1 MSKKEKKSAVP
12 EQYKDI
18 DFNKEL
24 TNVGLN
30 PVNAPQMTPKTNIG
44 ETALEETQKNFA
56 DAQAAVEA
64 TKNNPAIQAVAAN
77 ETGADSNDEGEVYA
91 SNLKDRILEDSMGE
105 GKAVST
111 TGEHGTEVANTLNEN
126 GHTETIEQKPE
137 ITGNE
142 EQDKSNAVN
151 KTEQKK
157 KFQLK
162 SIMQAYYDHE
172 IDEETRDYL
181 LVDTFAKAARN
192 ISKDLANVSA
202 AYTGG
207 SINNEP
213 NEESMWSQRNKEVAA
228 SGIESEKAAVE
239 GSREWREA
247 QMDALNRKALN
258 NEVLNA
264 EDRRNMA
271 KLVQSYLYDENGKLK
286 YDPNDAT
293 FKSLMTEYNQLMN
306 GGAIG
311 GSMMKNFL
319 DKLITTIG
327 I

>member
-1 MSKKEKKSAVP
+1 MAKKEKKSAVP

-24 TNVGLN
+24 ANAGLTG
-30 PVNAPQMTPKTNIG
+30 VNASMTPKSSEDIAVQADKDMLATKP
-44 ETALEETQKNFA
+44 KNSIFKGQEDNAAAADYAFA
-56 DAQAAVEA
+56 DIDTRTNVETGTQAG
-64 TKNNPAIQAVAAN
+64 KDLVAAN
-77 ETGADSNDEGEVYA
+77 RLDMANHDPESTITKATIE
-91 SNLKDRILEDSMGE
+91 EDPSPVGMD
-105 GKAVST
+105 KAP
-111 TGEHGTEVANTLNEN
+111 
-126 GHTETIEQKPE
+126 EQKPE
-137 ITGNE
+137 ITGNK
-142 EQDKSNAVN
+142 EQDKSTAVD

-162 SIMQAYYDHE
+162 SIMQAFYDGE

-228 SGIESEKAAVE
+228 SGIESEKAVVE

>member
-1 MSKKEKKSAVP
+1 MAKKEKKSAVP
-12 EQYKDI
+12 EQFKDI
-18 DFNKEL
+18 DKESA
-24 TNVGLN
+24 NAGFS
-30 PVNAPQMTPKTNIG
+30 VNASMTPKSSEDIAQQADKDMLATKP
-44 ETALEETQKNFA
+44 KNSIFKGQEDNAAAADYAFA
-56 DAQAAVEA
+56 DPDARTNVETGTQAG
-64 TKNNPAIQAVAAN
+64 KDLVAAN
-77 ETGADSNDEGEVYA
+77 RLDMVNHDPESTITKATIA
-91 SNLKDRILEDSMGE
+91 EDPSPVGMD
-105 GKAVST
+105 KAP
-111 TGEHGTEVANTLNEN
+111 E
-126 GHTETIEQKPE
+126 EQKPE
-137 ITGNE
+137 ITGNK
-142 EQDKSNAVN
+142 EQDKSTAVN

-162 SIMQAYYDHE
+162 SIMQAFYDGE

-192 ISKDLANVSA
+192 ISRDLANVSA

-247 QMDALNRKALN
+247 QMDTLNRKALN

-271 KLVQSYLYDENGKLK
+271 KLVQSYLYDDNGKLK

-293 FKSLMTEYNQLMN
+293 FKSLMTEYNQLMS

>member
-1 MSKKEKKSAVP
+1 MAKKEKKSAIP

-18 DFNKEL
+18 DKESA
-24 TNVGLN
+24 NAGFS
-30 PVNAPQMTPKTNIG
+30 VNASMTPKSSEDI
-44 ETALEETQKNFA
+44 AQQA
-56 DAQAAVEA
+56 DKDMLA
-64 TKNNPAIQAVAAN
+64 TKPKNSIFKGQEDNAAAADYAFASPEARTNVEMGTQAGKDLVAAN
-77 ETGADSNDEGEVYA
+77 RLDMVNHDPESTITKATIE
-91 SNLKDRILEDSMGE
+91 EDPSPVGMD
-105 GKAVST
+105 KAP
-111 TGEHGTEVANTLNEN
+111 
-126 GHTETIEQKPE
+126 EQKPE
-137 ITGNE
+137 ITGNK
-142 EQDKSNAVN
+142 EQDKSTAVN

-286 YDPNDAT
+286 YDPNDIT
-293 FKSLMTEYNQLMN
+293 FKSLMTEYKQLMN
-306 GGAIG
+306 PSGVVG
-311 GSMMKNFL
+311 GSTLKNFL
-319 DKLITTIG
+319 DKLTTPG